1 MKIIKHKVG
10 RPIIYK
16 TTNERLVVRKKQ
28 NRINQRRCRLRK
40 QRMKEIQSSTLTNKE
55 RNDDYIN
62 NILNFFGQYQ
72 YNYFFTGTYD
82 PSIEERNERILR
94 NKEINKN
101 NNTFGL
107 DIPFEIENK
116 IGINSLRRYTEKYLQ
131 FLFNLNVSRD
141 SEWQK
146 TKSEWAKSAICGFHN
161 VPADLLAIEKASASL
176 GSDTII
182 NSLLKCDAIS
192 IQPLQSQ
199 FEAFWSYIFNIIAVQ
214 TNNTI
219 LSNYTIKFKDN
230 IKPLIQNINDSTGN
244 SRNNQTVQNSI
255 V

>member
-10 RPIIYK
+10 RPIIYQ

-40 QRMKEIQSSTLTNKE
+40 QRMKEIQSSTQTNKK

-131 FLFNLNVSRD
+131 FLFNLNILNRSFVVFELGKNKKYHVHIMMNSKPD
-141 SEWQK
+141 IVNFENITENSW
-146 TKSEWAKSAICGFHN
+146 
-161 VPADLLAIEKASASL
+161 LL
-176 GSDTII
+176 GSSITEPII
-182 NSLLKCDAIS
+182 NTPDIWNYILKEFNTTS
-192 IQPLQSQ
+192 NQRTSV
-199 FEAFWSYIFNIIAVQ
+199 NIID
-214 TNNTI
+214 NWFFYGDY
-219 LSNYTIKFKDN
+219 SNPIFASSKIEFEKYR
-230 IKPLIQNINDSTGN
+230 INKL
-244 SRNNQTVQNSI
+244 TV
-255 V
+255 